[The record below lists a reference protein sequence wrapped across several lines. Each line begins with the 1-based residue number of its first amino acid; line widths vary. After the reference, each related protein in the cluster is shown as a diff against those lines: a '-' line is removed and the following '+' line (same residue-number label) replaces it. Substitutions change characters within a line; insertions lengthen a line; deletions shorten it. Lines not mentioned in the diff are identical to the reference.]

1 MVGGCVGDFLLDID
15 SRLVALGL
23 ALLMA
28 STLEAGYRL
37 GRRHHARVAESARS
51 QIGAIQG
58 ATLGLLALL
67 LGFTFSLALERH
79 DDRSR
84 ALGAEANAL
93 GTLWLRSG
101 LLPESLRADTQPRLA
116 AYIRQRIET
125 TSLPQSEHARH
136 AELAR
141 REAAMQADLWRLA
154 AASAAPQSGLDPEFA
169 ALYVEAMNDAIDAHG
184 VHEAASARHVPPV
197 VLLLLLLSFG
207 LAGSVVGYASGVHGH
222 RGLVSNTLMLGLI
235 TVLVYLIV
243 DLDRPRRGL
252 IMVDPAAMQQLEAL
266 LPARS

>member
-1 MVGGCVGDFLLDID
+1 MLQDLD

-23 ALLMA
+23 AVLMA
-28 STLEAGYRL
+28 ATLEAGYRL
-37 GRRHHARVAESARS
+37 GRRHRERVAEPART
-51 QIGAIQG
+51 QVGAIQA

-67 LGFTFSLALERH
+67 LGFSFSLALGRH

-84 ALGAEANAL
+84 ALVAEANAI
-93 GTLWLRSG
+93 GTAWLRSG
-101 LLPESLRADTQPRLA
+101 LLPAALREPTRDEFA

-125 TSLPQSEHARH
+125 TGLPQSEHARH

-141 REAAMQADLWRLA
+141 REIALQAGLWRHALA
-154 AASAAPQSGLDPEFA
+154 AAAPASGLDPQIA
-169 ALYVEAMNDAIDAHG
+169 SLYVEAVNAAIDARG
-184 VHEAASARHVPPV
+184 EHEAALARHVPQV
-197 VLLLLLLSFG
+197 VMLLLLFSFALS
-207 LAGSVVGYASGVHGH
+207 GSIVGYASGVHGH

-252 IMVDPAAMQQLEAL
+252 IIVDPTPIHDLEQL
-266 LPARS
+266 LPPAARVD